1 MTYLLQRLLW
11 YDMWLCPLRPL
22 KTMSTMCQKSKE
34 KYASCVIV
42 PYWYSNLVYYALD
55 TIFSCNND
63 CSSYNSL
70 CNKKKSLLLD
80 DSPTYRVFKTIF
92 CQLFVDKPNKCLIC
106 IRVRL
111 KITLAVIMIRNNFPM
126 KRTSDTFCQK
136 ISQFDLST

>member
-11 YDMWLCPLRPL
+11 YDMWLYPLRPL

-55 TIFSCNND
+55 TIFSCNRD

-70 CNKKKSLLLD
+70 CKKKNPLKKVHSNLD
-80 DSPTYRVFKTIF
+80 IANKSVIPFLFPISSNSIHVKCNMLSKSSKWEQGFVHYISIFTILRF
-92 CQLFVDKPNKCLIC
+92 
-106 IRVRL
+106 
-111 KITLAVIMIRNNFPM
+111 A
-126 KRTSDTFCQK
+126 
-136 ISQFDLST
+136 ISGFEYST